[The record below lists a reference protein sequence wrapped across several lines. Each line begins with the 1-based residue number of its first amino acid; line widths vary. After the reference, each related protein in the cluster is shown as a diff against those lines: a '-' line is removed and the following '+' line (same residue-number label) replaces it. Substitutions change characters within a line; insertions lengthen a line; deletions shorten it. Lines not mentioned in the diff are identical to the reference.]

1 MRNLF
6 AFFRRFR
13 VFLIFVVLQVFALY
27 NYFSYVS
34 YPKSQ
39 FLTTTNSISAS
50 MLSARN
56 NVVKHFNL
64 ETNNKA
70 LQLENILLRKRLP
83 ESFMKIE
90 NETFKI
96 NDTTYEEQYDYIAG
110 EIINATLTRK
120 NNYFT
125 INLGSIQGIQ
135 TQMGVFS
142 EKGIVGRVFYVSEHY
157 ALVKSVLS
165 ENINVDV
172 IIQPSG
178 IKGILKWDGKSP
190 EIGYVS
196 GISNDYKIKIGSKVI
211 TGAGSGVF
219 PKGLVV
225 GKVREIVSVEG
236 KPLWDVRIDFSE
248 DYRKLQNIYVVKN
261 RLQKELEKIEFAIP
275 SDEE

>member
-13 VFLIFVVLQVFALY
+13 VFLIFVLLQAFALY
-27 NYFSYVS
+27 SYFSYIS

-39 FLTTTNSISAS
+39 FLTTANSISGS
-50 MLSARN
+50 LLSARN
-56 NVVKHFNL
+56 NIVKHFNL
-64 ETNNKA
+64 EANNKA
-70 LQLENILLRKRLP
+70 LQLENILLRQRLP

-90 NETFKI
+90 NKTFKI
-96 NDTTYEEQYDYIAG
+96 NDTIYEEQYEYIAG
-110 EIINATLTRK
+110 EIVNTTLTRK

-125 INLGSIQGIQ
+125 INLGSVQGIE
-135 TQMGVFS
+135 TKMGVFS
-142 EKGIVGRVFYVSEHY
+142 DNGIVGRVFYVGEHY

-178 IKGILKWDGKSP
+178 IKGLLKWDGSDP
-190 EIGYVS
+190 NTGFIS
-196 GISNDYKIKIGSKVI
+196 GISNDFKIKIGSQVI
-211 TGAGSGVF
+211 TGSGAGVF
-219 PKGLVV
+219 PKGLPV
-225 GKVREIVSVEG
+225 GKVKEITSVEG
-236 KPLWDVRIDFSE
+236 KPLWNVHIDFSE

-275 SDEE
+275 SEEE